1 MAARQQIKFTYQ
13 DYLQFPDDGK
23 TYQIIEGELH
33 MTPAPVPYHQS
44 ISRNLEHIL
53 WGFVR
58 KKDLGKVYY
67 APCDIVF
74 SEENVVQPDI
84 FFISKE
90 REHIIGEKYIHEA
103 PDLIIEILSPRTKE
117 LDQKLKAKLYETFG
131 VKEYWLVDPEKKE
144 IEVLT
149 LTQEGYSS
157 FGVFTES
164 LSSPILKGLTVGLSE
179 VFQG

>member
-1 MAARQQIKFTYQ
+1 M
-13 DYLQFPDDGK
+13 
-23 TYQIIEGELH
+23 
-33 MTPAPVPYHQS
+33 
-44 ISRNLEHIL
+44 
-53 WGFVR
+53 
-58 KKDLGKVYY
+58 
-67 APCDIVF
+67 
-74 SEENVVQPDI
+74 

-90 REHIIGEKYIHEA
+90 REHIIGEKYIQAA

-157 FGVFTES
+157 FGIFTES